1 MKERIFKIMTKVGMT
16 QQDFANELGI
26 SPASLSSI
34 FNGRTNPTNNHVRAI
49 HRRFPDISV
58 NWLMFGEGEMYDS
71 AEEEAGQS
79 SPLPSAAPSPF
90 LSNLADNDRGEAN
103 ASSQGTDVPL
113 LFEET
118 PQQPVQLP
126 QGGVPLGAAVP
137 IIKEVVKYIDKP
149 QRKITEIRIFFD
161 DGTYETFQGGH

>member
-1 MKERIFKIMTKVGMT
+1 MKERIFTIMTKVGMT

-49 HRRFPDISV
+49 HRRFPDINI
-58 NWLMFGEGEMYDS
+58 NWLMFGEGEMYGSADGS
-71 AEEEAGQS
+71 AELPSSTPSPDIPS
-79 SPLPSAAPSPF
+79 SPF
-90 LSNLADNDRGEAN
+90 TLADDARGKA
-103 ASSQGTDVPL
+103 DVS
-113 LFEET
+113 
-118 PQQPVQLP
+118 P
-126 QGGVPLGAAVP
+126 QGMDLPLFAESVSQQHPQPLQAGSPLGAAVP

-161 DGTYETFQGGH
+161 DGTYETFQGGR